1 MTAMQELIEIVEMD
15 ANNHVEISMRVFHK
29 MLLDGLEK
37 EKQQI
42 IDAYTGGFNTGLSFD
57 GKKPIVT
64 SKDYY
69 DQTFKNNKTPY

>member
-15 ANNHVEISMRVFHK
+15 ANNHVGISMRVFHK

-42 IDAYTGGFNTGLSFD
+42 IDAYTDGCNAGLSFD
-57 GKKPIVT
+57 GKKLIVT

-69 DQTFKNNKTPY
+69 NQTFKQ